1 MYILDELCYG
11 ALATVGPLHQRANR
25 HQLTLHQVQEVVSVR
40 CVAAISPTI
49 VGHSKTIIIKQYNY
63 TLFRMT
69 CLLYSLNDNFL
80 NIYLCPSSWV
90 MVYARER
97 PESSLML
104 QVL

>member
-1 MYILDELCYG
+1 MYVLDELCYG